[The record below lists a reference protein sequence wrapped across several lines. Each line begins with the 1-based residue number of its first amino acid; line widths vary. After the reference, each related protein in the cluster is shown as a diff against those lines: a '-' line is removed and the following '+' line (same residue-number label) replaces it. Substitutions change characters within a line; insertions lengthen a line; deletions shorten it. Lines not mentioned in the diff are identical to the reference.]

1 MPSHSRLSGWRS
13 RHGQTAEGAIES
25 EQRVEL
31 DAPVVEFTEHGAHA
45 LGRAYWAE
53 VERSTLG
60 LVRQVARH
68 PGVQLRL
75 LGRGPALLE
84 FGEPDVVASPSLVR
98 CRYAIIGG
106 VLAQRAQGDISFA
119 QVGGGHRLELSSA
132 IRDFLPTLAARQGEP
147 HWTGALYDQ
156 LQSRLHVL
164 ISRRFFA
171 RLTSEARR

>member
-1 MPSHSRLSGWRS
+1 LSGWRS

-25 EQRVEL
+25 EQRIEL
-31 DAPVVEFTEHGAHA
+31 AAPVVEFSEQGAHA

-60 LVRQVARH
+60 VVRSVACRG
-68 PGVQLRL
+68 GVQLRL
-75 LGRGPALLE
+75 LGRGPALLQL
-84 FGEPDVVASPSLVR
+84 GEPEVVASGSFVR
-98 CRYAIIGG
+98 CRYAITGG
-106 VLAQRAQGDISFA
+106 VLARRPQGDISFA
-119 QVGGGHRLELSSA
+119 QADGDRLELSST
-132 IRDFLPTLAARQGEP
+132 IRDFVPTLGARQGEP

-171 RLTSEARR
+171 RLTRAARG

>member
-1 MPSHSRLSGWRS
+1 MRARRRPIGWRS
-13 RHGQTAEGAIES
+13 RHAQTVRGAVES
-25 EQRVEL
+25 RQQVEL
-31 DAPVVEFTEHGAHA
+31 AAPVVDFTEQGARS

-60 LVRQVARH
+60 LVRQAARR
-68 PGVQLRL
+68 PGVQLCV
-75 LGRGPALLE
+75 LGRGPALLS
-84 FGEPDVVASPSLVR
+84 FGEAEVTASSSLVR
-98 CRYAIIGG
+98 CRYAITGG
-106 VLAQRAQGDISFA
+106 VLAQRPQGDISFTQA
-119 QVGGGHRLELSSA
+119 RGDRLELSST

-171 RLTSEARR
+171 RLASEARR